1 MSSPQLKNK
10 TREPFTT
17 LLLAGTVTSV
27 FIAGLSGCSPKQQQK
42 PSLGSRVVAVKAIE
56 TRLEEHLLTTGDVLA
71 MNTVLL
77 KSTVEGPIEFCPW
90 REGDRIEKADQKLI
104 GINRPLYNQELA
116 GAEAIRAVA
125 QAKLDDLKA
134 GARPEEIAQAR
145 EILLHFTDCT
155 KFAKAD
161 LDRVNSLVESGAL
174 PAETREKAHVDYIKC
189 KTQLESAREQV
200 NMLVGGPTQ
209 TEIAVAQATV
219 SEAVARRNLAQAK
232 LDECLI
238 SAPFAGIITQVYV
251 RPGDLAVPRQS
262 LLKIMDPTSLVVRAG
277 LPESCAT
284 YLRQGAAATVQL
296 DAYPEKTYS
305 AKIERIYPRLES
317 NSRTR
322 LVELRITDP
331 VELMPR
337 MFARIS
343 LTGRIIENAVV
354 VPAKAIV
361 ATPRGEQVLFIAH
374 DGIAIKRQ
382 VTLGLEQGDR
392 VQILTGVQPGEF
404 VITEG
409 NLNLKNSAKINMA
422 PIEKA
427 NAEGEQQ

>member
-1 MSSPQLKNK
+1 MNSPRLKNRA
-10 TREPFTT
+10 REPFTT

-27 FIAGLSGCSPKQQQK
+27 FIAGLSGCSPKQQK

-56 TRLEEHLLTTGDVLA
+56 TRLEEQLLTTGDVLA

-104 GINRPLYNQELA
+104 EINRPLYNQELA
-116 GAEAIRAVA
+116 GAEAARAVA

-145 EILLHFTDCT
+145 EAMLHFADCT

-174 PAETREKAHVDYIKC
+174 PAETKEKAHVDYIKC
-189 KTQLESAREQV
+189 KTQLESAKEQV

-219 SEAVARRNLAQAK
+219 FEAVARRDLAQAK

-238 SAPFAGIITQVYV
+238 SAPFAGVITQVYV

-284 YLRQGAAATVQL
+284 YLRQGAVATVQL

-337 MFARIS
+337 MFARVS

-354 VPAKAIV
+354 VPSRAIV
-361 ATPRGEQVLFIAH
+361 ATPRGEQVLFVAQN
-374 DGIAIKRQ
+374 GIAIKRQ
-382 VTLGLEQGDR
+382 VTLGLEQGDQ

-404 VITEG
+404 VITSG
-409 NLNLKNSAKINMA
+409 NLNLKNGAKINTA
-422 PIEKA
+422 PVKKDS
-427 NAEGEQQ
+427 AESEQQ

>member
-1 MSSPQLKNK
+1 MNSPRLKNK
-10 TREPFTT
+10 AHESFTT
-17 LLLAGTVTSV
+17 ILLAGTLTSV
-27 FIAGLSGCSPKQQQK
+27 FIVGLSGCGPKQQPK
-42 PSLGSRVVAVKAIE
+42 TSLGSRVVAVKAIE
-56 TRLEEHLLTTGDVLA
+56 TRLEEKLLTTGDVLA

-77 KSTVEGPIEFCPW
+77 KSTVEGPIVFCPW
-90 REGDRIEKADQKLI
+90 REGDHIEKAGQKLI
-104 GINRPLYNQELA
+104 EVNRPLYSQELA
-116 GAEAIRAVA
+116 GADASRAVA
-125 QAKLDDLKA
+125 EAKLDDLKA

-145 EILLHFTDCT
+145 EAMLHFADCT
-155 KFAKAD
+155 KFAKSD
-161 LDRVNSLVESGAL
+161 LDRVNSLVESGSL
-174 PAETREKAHVDYIKC
+174 PAETKEKAHVDYIKC
-189 KTQLESAREQV
+189 KTQLESAKEQV
-200 NMLVGGPTQ
+200 NMLEGGPTQ

-219 SEAVARRNLAQAK
+219 SEAVARCNLAKAK

-251 RPGDLAVPRQS
+251 RPGDMAIPRQS
-262 LLKIMDPTSLVVRAG
+262 LLKIMDPTSLIVRAG
-277 LPESCAT
+277 LPENCAT
-284 YLRQGAAATVQL
+284 YLRQGAAATVRL

-305 AKIERIYPRLES
+305 AKIERIYPRLEN

-343 LTGRIIENAVV
+343 LTGRIIEDAVV
-354 VPAKAIV
+354 VPSKAIV
-361 ATPRGEQVLFIAH
+361 ATPRGEQVLFVAL
-374 DGIAIKRQ
+374 DGIAVKRQ
-382 VTLGLEQGDR
+382 VILGLEQGDR

-409 NLNLKNSAKINMA
+409 NLNLKNGAKINTA
-422 PIEKA
+422 PVEKV